1 MATIKDVSR
10 LAGVSVATVS
20 RVLNQKGYVHEDTEK
35 KVMNAIRELNYIPND
50 VARSLTKKSA
60 KMLALIVPD
69 ITNPF
74 FNELARAVE
83 KVTQLYGY
91 ATILCNSDD
100 TPANE
105 KQYIHALKQ
114 KYIDGFILAS
124 NTLSAEEVQQL
135 DVPVVTLDRTIS
147 DTIPTVASDNRE
159 GARLGVEYLLD
170 RGCNKIAHIRGPEQL
185 SIADERCQGYLDVV
199 QETAWFSPELIVEG
213 NFNLNQATDT
223 VNRLLDC
230 HPDIDGIFAGNDIMA
245 MGALRA
251 VQKRGI
257 PVPDQMQIVGFDGI
271 SLGEMVYPELT
282 TVAQSIYE
290 MGLLAA
296 RMLIKMIERKP
307 LDTMHYKLPVELVR
321 RGRRDNRPGLSS
333 AFIELHF
340 QGMLFFRKTA
350 CARSSLIFLH
360 THLTAWDEEVL
371 RRMCNRLHIQWI
383 CFHKSLSTH

>member
-135 DVPVVTLDRTIS
+135 DVPVVTMDRAIS

-159 GARLGVEYLLD
+159 GARLGVQYLLD
-170 RGCNKIAHIRGPEQL
+170 RGCNKIAHIRGPQQL

-199 QETAWFSPELIVEG
+199 QETAWFSPDLIVEG

-223 VNRLLDC
+223 VNRLLDR

-307 LDTMHYKLPVELVR
+307 LDTMHYKLPVELIR
-321 RGRRDNRPGLSS
+321 RGTTR
-333 AFIELHF
+333 
-340 QGMLFFRKTA
+340 
-350 CARSSLIFLH
+350 
-360 THLTAWDEEVL
+360 
-371 RRMCNRLHIQWI
+371 
-383 CFHKSLSTH
+383 

>member
-20 RVLNQKGYVHEDTEK
+20 RVLNQNGYVHEDTEK
-35 KVMNAIRELNYIPND
+35 KVLNAIRELNYIPND

-114 KYIDGFILAS
+114 KYIDGFILAT
-124 NTLSAEEVQQL
+124 NTLSPEEIQQL
-135 DVPVVTLDRTIS
+135 DVPVVMLDRTIS
-147 DTIPTVASDNRE
+147 STIPTVASDNRE
-159 GARLGVEYLLD
+159 GARMAVQFLLNQ
-170 RGCNKIAHIRGPEQL
+170 GCRTIAHIRGPLEL
-185 SIADERCQGYLDVV
+185 SIADERCQGYLDEVG
-199 QETAWFSPELIVEG
+199 QADWFQPDLIVNG
-213 NFNLNQATDT
+213 DFNLHHAADAIHE
-223 VNRLLDC
+223 LLDR

-251 VQKRGI
+251 VQERGVA
-257 PVPDQMQIVGFDGI
+257 VPDAMQIVGYDGI
-271 SLGEMVYPELT
+271 TLGGMVYPELT
-282 TVAQSIYE
+282 TVAQPIYE

-296 RMLIKMIERKP
+296 RMLIKLIEKKT
-307 LDTMHYKLPVELVR
+307 LDVMHYKLDVELVQRGTTR
-321 RGRRDNRPGLSS
+321 RS
-333 AFIELHF
+333 AN
-340 QGMLFFRKTA
+340 QP
-350 CARSSLIFLH
+350 
-360 THLTAWDEEVL
+360 
-371 RRMCNRLHIQWI
+371 
-383 CFHKSLSTH
+383 

>member
-35 KVMNAIRELNYIPND
+35 KVMNAIRELDYIPND

-60 KMLALIVPD
+60 KMLALLVPD

-147 DTIPTVASDNRE
+147 DTIPTVASDNSE
-159 GARLGVEYLLD
+159 GARQGVQFLLD
-170 RGCNKIAHIRGPEQL
+170 RGCSKIAHIRGPQQL

-199 QETAWFSPELIVEG
+199 QETAWFSPDLIVEG
-213 NFNLNQATDT
+213 NFNLNQATEAA
-223 VNRLLDC
+223 NRLLDR
-230 HPDIDGIFAGNDIMA
+230 HPDLDGIFAGNDIMA

-257 PVPDQMQIVGFDGI
+257 PVPDRMQIVGFDGI

-282 TVAQSIYE
+282 TIAQSIYE

-307 LDTMHYKLPVELVR
+307 LDTMHYKLPVELIR
-321 RGRRDNRPGLSS
+321 RGTTR
-333 AFIELHF
+333 
-340 QGMLFFRKTA
+340 
-350 CARSSLIFLH
+350 
-360 THLTAWDEEVL
+360 
-371 RRMCNRLHIQWI
+371 
-383 CFHKSLSTH
+383 

>member
-135 DVPVVTLDRTIS
+135 DVPVVTMDRAIS

-159 GARLGVEYLLD
+159 GARLGVQYLLD
-170 RGCNKIAHIRGPEQL
+170 RGCNKIAHIRGPQQL

-199 QETAWFSPELIVEG
+199 QENAWFSPDLIVEG

-223 VNRLLDC
+223 VNRLLDR

-307 LDTMHYKLPVELVR
+307 LDTMHYKLPVELIR
-321 RGRRDNRPGLSS
+321 RGTTR
-333 AFIELHF
+333 
-340 QGMLFFRKTA
+340 
-350 CARSSLIFLH
+350 
-360 THLTAWDEEVL
+360 
-371 RRMCNRLHIQWI
+371 
-383 CFHKSLSTH
+383 

>member
-20 RVLNQKGYVHEDTEK
+20 RVLNQNGYVHEDTEK
-35 KVMNAIRELNYIPND
+35 KVLNAIRELNYIPND

-114 KYIDGFILAS
+114 KYIDGFILAT
-124 NTLSAEEVQQL
+124 NTLSPEEIKQL
-135 DVPVVTLDRTIS
+135 DVPVVMLDRTIS
-147 DTIPTVASDNRE
+147 STIPTVASDNRE
-159 GARLGVEYLLD
+159 GARMAVQFLLNQ
-170 RGCNKIAHIRGPEQL
+170 GCRTIAHIRGPLEL

-199 QETAWFSPELIVEG
+199 GQSDWFRPELIVNGE
-213 NFNLNQATDT
+213 FNLHEAAAA
-223 VNRLLDC
+223 VHGLLER
-230 HPDIDGIFAGNDIMA
+230 HPNIDGIFAGNDIMA

-257 PVPDQMQIVGFDGI
+257 AVPDAMQIVGYDGI
-271 SLGEMVYPELT
+271 ALGGMVYPELS
-282 TVAQSIYE
+282 TVAQPIYE

-296 RMLIKMIERKP
+296 RMLIKLIEKKT
-307 LDTMHYKLPVELVR
+307 LDVMHYKLDVELVH
-321 RGRRDNRPGLSS
+321 RGTTR
-333 AFIELHF
+333 E
-340 QGMLFFRKTA
+340 
-350 CARSSLIFLH
+350 
-360 THLTAWDEEVL
+360 
-371 RRMCNRLHIQWI
+371 
-383 CFHKSLSTH
+383 STSQL

>member
-20 RVLNQKGYVHEDTEK
+20 RVLNQNGYVHEDTEK
-35 KVMNAIRELNYIPND
+35 KVLNAIRELNYIPND

-114 KYIDGFILAS
+114 KYIDGFILAT
-124 NTLSAEEVQQL
+124 NTLSPEEIQQL
-135 DVPVVTLDRTIS
+135 DVPVVMLDRTIS
-147 DTIPTVASDNRE
+147 STIPTVASDNRE
-159 GARLGVEYLLD
+159 GARMAVQFLLNQ
-170 RGCNKIAHIRGPEQL
+170 GCRTIAHIRGPLEL
-185 SIADERCQGYLDVV
+185 SIADERCQGYLDEVG
-199 QETAWFSPELIVEG
+199 QADWFQPDLIVNG
-213 NFNLNQATDT
+213 DFNLHHAADAIHE
-223 VNRLLDC
+223 LLDR

-251 VQKRGI
+251 VQKRGVA
-257 PVPDQMQIVGFDGI
+257 VPDAMQIVGYDGI
-271 SLGEMVYPELT
+271 TLGGMVYPELT
-282 TVAQSIYE
+282 TVAQPIYE

-296 RMLIKMIERKP
+296 RMLIKLIEKKP
-307 LDTMHYKLPVELVR
+307 LDVMHYKLDVELVQ
-321 RGRRDNRPGLSS
+321 RGTTRGS
-333 AFIELHF
+333 AN
-340 QGMLFFRKTA
+340 QP
-350 CARSSLIFLH
+350 
-360 THLTAWDEEVL
+360 
-371 RRMCNRLHIQWI
+371 
-383 CFHKSLSTH
+383 

>member
-20 RVLNQKGYVHEDTEK
+20 RVLNQNGYVHEDTEK
-35 KVMNAIRELNYIPND
+35 KVLNAIRELNYIPND

-114 KYIDGFILAS
+114 KYIDGFILAT
-124 NTLSAEEVQQL
+124 NTLSPEEIKQL
-135 DVPVVTLDRTIS
+135 DVPVVMLDRTIS
-147 DTIPTVASDNRE
+147 STIPTVASDNRE
-159 GARLGVEYLLD
+159 GARMAVQFLLNQ
-170 RGCNKIAHIRGPEQL
+170 GCRTIAHIRGPLEL

-199 QETAWFSPELIVEG
+199 GQADWFRPQLIVNGE
-213 NFNLNQATDT
+213 FNLHEAAAA
-223 VNRLLDC
+223 VHGLLER
-230 HPDIDGIFAGNDIMA
+230 HPNIDGIFAGNDIMA

-257 PVPDQMQIVGFDGI
+257 AVPDAMQIVGYDGI
-271 SLGEMVYPELT
+271 ALGGMVYPELS
-282 TVAQSIYE
+282 TVAQPIYE

-296 RMLIKMIERKP
+296 RMLIKLIEKKT
-307 LDTMHYKLPVELVR
+307 LDVMHYKLDVELVQ
-321 RGRRDNRPGLSS
+321 RGTTR
-333 AFIELHF
+333 E
-340 QGMLFFRKTA
+340 
-350 CARSSLIFLH
+350 
-360 THLTAWDEEVL
+360 
-371 RRMCNRLHIQWI
+371 
-383 CFHKSLSTH
+383 STSQL

>member
-1 MATIKDVSR
+1 MATIKDVSK

-35 KVMNAIRELNYIPND
+35 KVMEAIRELNYIPND

-60 KMLALIVPD
+60 KMLALLVPD

-124 NTLSAEEVQQL
+124 NTLSAEEVRLL

-159 GARLGVEYLLD
+159 GARQGVQYLLD
-170 RGCNKIAHIRGPEQL
+170 RGCSKIAHIRGPQQL

-199 QETAWFSPELIVEG
+199 KEAAWFSPDLIIEG
-213 NFNLNQATDT
+213 NFSLNQATEAA
-223 VNRLLDC
+223 NRLLDR
-230 HPDIDGIFAGNDIMA
+230 HPDVDGIFAGNDIMA

-251 VQKRGI
+251 VQKRDI
-257 PVPDQMQIVGFDGI
+257 PVPDRMQIVGFDGI

-307 LDTMHYKLPVELVR
+307 LDTMHYKLPVELIR
-321 RGRRDNRPGLSS
+321 RGTTR
-333 AFIELHF
+333 
-340 QGMLFFRKTA
+340 
-350 CARSSLIFLH
+350 
-360 THLTAWDEEVL
+360 
-371 RRMCNRLHIQWI
+371 
-383 CFHKSLSTH
+383 

>member
-124 NTLSAEEVQQL
+124 DTLSAEEVRQL

-159 GARLGVEYLLD
+159 GARQGVQYLLD
-170 RGCNKIAHIRGPEQL
+170 RGCSKIAHIRGPQQL

-199 QETAWFSPELIVEG
+199 QEAAWFSPDLIVEG
-213 NFNLNQATDT
+213 NFNLNQAAEAA
-223 VNRLLDC
+223 NRLLDR

-251 VQKRGI
+251 VQKRDI
-257 PVPDQMQIVGFDGI
+257 PVPDRMQIVGFDGI

-296 RMLIKMIERKP
+296 RMLIKMIERRP
-307 LDTMHYKLPVELVR
+307 LDTMHYKLPVELIP
-321 RGRRDNRPGLSS
+321 RGTTR
-333 AFIELHF
+333 
-340 QGMLFFRKTA
+340 
-350 CARSSLIFLH
+350 
-360 THLTAWDEEVL
+360 
-371 RRMCNRLHIQWI
+371 
-383 CFHKSLSTH
+383 

>member
-20 RVLNQKGYVHEDTEK
+20 RVLNQNGYVHEDTEK
-35 KVMNAIRELNYIPND
+35 KVLNAIRELNYIPND

-114 KYIDGFILAS
+114 KYIDGFILAT
-124 NTLSAEEVQQL
+124 NTLSPEEIKQL
-135 DVPVVTLDRTIS
+135 DVPVVMLDRTIS
-147 DTIPTVASDNRE
+147 STIPTVASDNRE
-159 GARLGVEYLLD
+159 GARMAVQFLLNQ
-170 RGCNKIAHIRGPEQL
+170 GCRTIAHIRGPLEL

-199 QETAWFSPELIVEG
+199 GQADWFRPELIVNGE
-213 NFNLNQATDT
+213 FNLHEAAAA
-223 VNRLLDC
+223 VHGLLER
-230 HPDIDGIFAGNDIMA
+230 HPNIDGIFAGNDIMA

-257 PVPDQMQIVGFDGI
+257 AVPDAMQIVGYDGI
-271 SLGEMVYPELT
+271 ALGGMVYPELS
-282 TVAQSIYE
+282 TVAQPIYE

-296 RMLIKMIERKP
+296 RMLIKLIEKKT
-307 LDTMHYKLPVELVR
+307 LDVMHYKLDVELVQ
-321 RGRRDNRPGLSS
+321 RGTTR
-333 AFIELHF
+333 E
-340 QGMLFFRKTA
+340 
-350 CARSSLIFLH
+350 
-360 THLTAWDEEVL
+360 
-371 RRMCNRLHIQWI
+371 
-383 CFHKSLSTH
+383 STSQL